1 MAQFII
7 SLPSTSTVPPEIVSI
22 ELNTLSKVVLPDP
35 EGPMTATN
43 SPFSTEK
50 LILLKLDI
58 FVCDHILLI
67 IDLLL
72 K

>member
-1 MAQFII
+1 MLFRKFATSLWLSLLI

-50 LILLKLDI
+50 LILFKARYFCL
-58 FVCDHILLI
+58 
-67 IDLLL
+67 
-72 K
+72 